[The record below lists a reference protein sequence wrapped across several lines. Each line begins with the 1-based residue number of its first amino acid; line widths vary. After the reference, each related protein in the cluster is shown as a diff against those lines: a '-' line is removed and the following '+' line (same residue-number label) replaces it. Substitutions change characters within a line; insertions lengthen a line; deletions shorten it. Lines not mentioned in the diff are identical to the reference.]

1 MGGEVTNVISFHTF
15 DSVMTI
21 SCVFEPVGNC
31 EEDPARFH
39 VIEMGVEPVAM
50 QLRLTF
56 SNS

>member
-1 MGGEVTNVISFHTF
+1 
-15 DSVMTI
+15 MTI

-56 SNS
+56 SNSSTVTGEGC